1 MFYWMALLADLQG
14 INLKSSREQTRLL
27 MSFGGVGTRHQCQ
40 RWESG
45 WCVGSNL
52 KFEINGLYRCWPSC
66 SQRARVRT
74 KTQRCLRK
82 EKNPFRVLI
91 QIQFTQTY
99 PNRFFHRKVS
109 ITETPEKLSANGET
123 IRQ

>member
-1 MFYWMALLADLQG
+1 MAGLMTVGCRDKFPSNGKIDQTWNGINTNTQGETNMFYWMALLADLQG

-52 KFEINGLYRCWPSC
+52 KF
-66 SQRARVRT
+66 
-74 KTQRCLRK
+74 
-82 EKNPFRVLI
+82 
-91 QIQFTQTY
+91 
-99 PNRFFHRKVS
+99 
-109 ITETPEKLSANGET
+109 
-123 IRQ
+123 